1 MMVIR
6 YKYDVCEECEQ
17 PNTGF
22 LWCQSCNVQHFQQ
35 NFKNWTSKNRD
46 IDEYIQNSQLKAK
59 CYEDLVL
66 EVLEWIEYDKFENVE
81 YLAESVYK
89 AIWKDGHIWY
99 WDSKNNQWER
109 YREHYKK
116 GQPVSLKCLHDLQ
129 NITLEFSKEVRE
141 FAIILI

>member
-1 MMVIR
+1 MIAIR

-22 LWCQSCNVQHFQQ
+22 LWCQSCYAQRFQQ
-35 NFKNWTSKNRD
+35 NFKNWTSENHD

-59 CYEDLVL
+59 SYE
-66 EVLEWIEYDKFENVE
+66 EALEWIEYDKFENAA
-81 YLAESVYK
+81 YLAESKFGTVYR
-89 AIWKDGHIWY
+89 AIWKDGYIY
-99 WDSKNNQWER
+99 CWDSKNNQWER

-129 NITLEFSKEVRE
+129 NITFEFLKEVKD